1 MSGIRAVGFVSS
13 PLISR
18 PQRSVYDLMH
28 VTDWM
33 PTLLHIAGGGD
44 NHDTALDGFNQWS
57 TISSAQ
63 KSARQV
69 SLRNVC
75 QSLLG
80 RRKSNDINNDI
91 WFII

>member
-44 NHDTALDGFNQWS
+44 NHNTALDGFNQWS

-69 SLRNVC
+69 SPCNVTC
-75 QSLLG
+75 LSKFAG
-80 RRKSNDINNDI
+80 TTEIKRYE
-91 WFII
+91 